1 MNNGPLPRAAA
12 AAWQEA
18 RPARSRR
25 LTALGGQAAV
35 RERGIPTPQAP
46 LRVKAKLLPHRDLP
60 PEAPLLGEAAAH
72 QFNHSKH
79 ILGPPPPPRVQSPFW
94 MLGSRGMWVGTVY
107 GKCDLYLLV

>member
-18 RPARSRR
+18 RPARSRT

-79 ILGPPPPPRVQSPFW
+79 ILGPPPAQ
-94 MLGSRGMWVGTVY
+94 GTVTILDA
-107 GKCDLYLLV
+107 GEQRHVGGHCLWEV

>member
-1 MNNGPLPRAAA
+1 MNNGPLPQAAA

-79 ILGPPPPPRVQSPFW
+79 ILGPPPQ
-94 MLGSRGMWVGTVY
+94 GTVTILDA
-107 GKCDLYLLV
+107 GEQRHVGGHCLWEV